1 MQDDTRPRRTPGAG
15 SLYETEAGLWRGAYV
30 IEDPITRHRTR
41 RYVSGHSRAEASR
54 RLRDAMA
61 ESHREAE
68 TAESPTLGWWAAR
81 WLDTVAYRIR
91 PATARSYRGIV
102 GRHILPTLGS
112 WPLADLRPG
121 DVERWTASLAERG
134 MRPSTVALAR
144 RILAAC
150 LSDAERDGKAPRNA
164 ARLAHAPRVEGST
177 RRRTLTAAEARA
189 LLDLARDDD
198 GAGLLVTLA
207 LGTGA
212 RVGELLALD
221 WSDVDLGAGT
231 VSIHGSRSRAGVGPT
246 KSRRGV
252 RIVALPPF
260 AVDALRAEAADGPLR
275 KVGEVRHSGP
285 VVADRFGRPLIP
297 ERAGERWRAL
307 RVRAGLDGLR
317 FHDLRGTYAT
327 LALARGV
334 PPKALADVL
343 GHDPAVLL
351 RTYAGPIENG
361 RETIAAAI
369 GEALR

>member
-1 MQDDTRPRRTPGAG
+1 MQETTRPRRTPGAG
-15 SLYETEAGLWRGAYV
+15 SLYETGAGLWRGAYV
-30 IEDPITRHRTR
+30 IEDPITRRRTR

-61 ESHREAE
+61 DSNREAE
-68 TAESPTLGWWAAR
+68 TADSPTLGWWAAR
-81 WLDTVAYRIR
+81 WLDTVAHRIR
-91 PATARSYRGIV
+91 PATLRSYRGIV
-102 GRHILPTLGS
+102 ARHVLPALGS

-121 DVERWTASLAERG
+121 DVERWTASLTERG
-134 MRPSTVALAR
+134 HRPSTVALAR
-144 RILAAC
+144 RVLAAC
-150 LSDAERDGKAPRNA
+150 LADAERDGKAPRNA
-164 ARLAHAPRVEGST
+164 ARLSHAPRVEGST

-207 LGTGA
+207 LGSGA

-221 WSDVDLGAGT
+221 WSDVDLAAGT

-252 RIVALPPF
+252 RTVALPLF
-260 AVDALRAEAADGPLR
+260 ALDALRAEDRRDGP
-275 KVGEVRHSGP
+275 VI
-285 VVADRFGRPLIP
+285 ADRDGRPLIP
-297 ERAGERWRAL
+297 ERAGERWRDL
-307 RVRAGLDGLR
+307 RARAGLEGLR

-334 PPKALADVL
+334 APKALADVL

-361 RETIAAAI
+361 REAIAAAI